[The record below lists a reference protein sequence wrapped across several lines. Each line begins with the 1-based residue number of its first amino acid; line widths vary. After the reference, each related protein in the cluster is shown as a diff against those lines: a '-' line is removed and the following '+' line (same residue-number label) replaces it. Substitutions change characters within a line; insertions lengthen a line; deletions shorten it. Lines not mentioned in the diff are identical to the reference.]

1 MKRAFTLLELVF
13 VIVVIG
19 ILASVAIPK
28 LWVTRDDA
36 IVSKGRSDV
45 ATIRSAISTDRQK
58 RLLEGNTTIRPK
70 LDDVTTY
77 DQNDSALFSYLLQYP
92 VYSKKS
98 AGNWKKTGKNTYVFI
113 LGDGT
118 GVTFTYNTAT
128 GAFDCDHTKQGCK
141 DLTQ

>member
-1 MKRAFTLLELVF
+1 MLELVF

-19 ILASVAIPK
+19 ILATVALPK

-36 IVSKGRSDV
+36 IISKGRSDV

-58 RLLEGNTTIRPK
+58 RLLEGNATIRTK

-77 DQNDSALFSYLLQYP
+77 NADDSPLFSELLQYP
-92 VYSKKS
+92 VYSKS
-98 AGNWKKTGKNTYVFI
+98 TAGSWKKTGENTYVFI
-113 LGDGT
+113 LGDGN
-118 GVTFTYNTAT
+118 VTFTYDTET
-128 GAFDCDHTKQGCK
+128 GAFDCDHTKDGCK